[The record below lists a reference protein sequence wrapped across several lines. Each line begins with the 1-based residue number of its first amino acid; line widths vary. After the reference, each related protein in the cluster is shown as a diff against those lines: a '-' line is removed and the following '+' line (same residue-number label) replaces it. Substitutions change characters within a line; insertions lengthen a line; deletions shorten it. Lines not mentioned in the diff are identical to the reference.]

1 MKRLKVRSEV
11 IKLLDKKG
19 LYNELIHDDI
29 EFLTDTIYEYTQVPG
44 VNQDKVLKESLET
57 LSKNLNDKFRNL
69 HFI

>member
-1 MKRLKVRSEV
+1 LKRLKVRSE
-11 IKLLDKKG
+11 IIELLNRKG
-19 LYNELIHDDI
+19 LYNESIHNEI